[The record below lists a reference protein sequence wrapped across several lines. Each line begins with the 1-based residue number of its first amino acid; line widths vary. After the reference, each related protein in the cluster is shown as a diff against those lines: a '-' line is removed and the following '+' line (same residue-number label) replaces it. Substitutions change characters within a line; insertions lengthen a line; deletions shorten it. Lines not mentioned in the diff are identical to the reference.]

1 MNPMSPEV
9 MIFAGAGLI
18 TLIAFTTLILVPAIG
33 SFSRG
38 WEKATA
44 AALSLIVLVALVG
57 VGLAIG
63 VAIVYY
69 WDDISTLFG

>member
-1 MNPMSPEV
+1 MSAELL
-9 MIFAGAGLI
+9 IFAGAGLI
-18 TLIAFTTLILVPAIG
+18 TLVAFTTLILVPAIG
-33 SFSRG
+33 SFARG

-44 AALSLIVLVALVG
+44 AALSLIVLIALVG
-57 VGLAIG
+57 VGIAIG

>member
-1 MNPMSPEV
+1 MSAEV
-9 MIFAGAGLI
+9 LIFAGAGLV
-18 TLIAFTTLILVPAIG
+18 TLIAFTTLILVPSIG
-33 SFSRG
+33 SFARG

-57 VGLAIG
+57 LGLAIG

-69 WDDISTLFG
+69 WDDLTTLFG

>member
-1 MNPMSPEV
+1 MGAMSAEV

-57 VGLAIG
+57 LGLAIG

-69 WDDISTLFG
+69 WDDLTTLFG

>member
-1 MNPMSPEV
+1 MSAEV

-44 AALSLIVLVALVG
+44 AALSLIVLLALVG
-57 VGLAIG
+57 LGLAIG
-63 VAIVYY
+63 VASVYY
-69 WDDISTLFG
+69 WDDLTTLFG

>member
-1 MNPMSPEV
+1 MKIMSAEV

-33 SFSRG
+33 SFSRA

-57 VGLAIG
+57 LGVAIG

-69 WDDISTLFG
+69 WDDLTTLFG

>member
-1 MNPMSPEV
+1 MKSMSAEV
-9 MIFAGAGLI
+9 LIFAGAGLI

-44 AALSLIVLVALVG
+44 AALSLIVLIALVG
-57 VGLAIG
+57 LGLAIG

>member
-1 MNPMSPEV
+1 MKSMSAEV
-9 MIFAGAGLI
+9 LIFAGAGLI

-44 AALSLIVLVALVG
+44 AALSLIVLLALIG
-57 VGLAIG
+57 MGLAIG

-69 WDDISTLFG
+69 WDDLTTLFG

>member
-1 MNPMSPEV
+1 MGAMSAEV

-44 AALSLIVLVALVG
+44 AALSLIVLLALVG
-57 VGLAIG
+57 LGLAIG

-69 WDDISTLFG
+69 WDDLTTLFG

>member
-1 MNPMSPEV
+1 MKSMSAEV
-9 MIFAGAGLI
+9 LIFAGAGLI

-44 AALSLIVLVALVG
+44 AALSLIVLIALVG
-57 VGLAIG
+57 LGLAIG

-69 WDDISTLFG
+69 WDDLTTLFG

>member
-1 MNPMSPEV
+1 MSAEV

-57 VGLAIG
+57 FGLAFG

-69 WDDISTLFG
+69 WDDLSTLFG

>member
-1 MNPMSPEV
+1 MSAEV

-44 AALSLIVLVALVG
+44 AALSLIVLLALVG
-57 VGLAIG
+57 LGLAIG

-69 WDDISTLFG
+69 WDDLTTLFG

>member
-1 MNPMSPEV
+1 MTAMSAEV

-57 VGLAIG
+57 LGLAIG

-69 WDDISTLFG
+69 WDDLTTLFG

>member
-1 MNPMSPEV
+1 MSPEV

-44 AALSLIVLVALVG
+44 AALSLIVLIALVG
-57 VGLAIG
+57 LGLAIG

-69 WDDISTLFG
+69 WDDLTTLFG

>member
-1 MNPMSPEV
+1 MRPMSPEV

-44 AALSLIVLVALVG
+44 AALSLIVLIALVG
-57 VGLAIG
+57 LGLAIG

-69 WDDISTLFG
+69 WDDLTTLFG

>member
-1 MNPMSPEV
+1 MKIMSAEV

-33 SFSRG
+33 SFSRA

-57 VGLAIG
+57 LGLAIG

-69 WDDISTLFG
+69 WDDLTTLFG

>member
-1 MNPMSPEV
+1 MKPMSPEV

-57 VGLAIG
+57 LGLAIG

-69 WDDISTLFG
+69 WDDLSTLFG